1 MIMMRKKIRKRLILN
16 ENNLLRSWDKEFGFL
31 LNNFL
36 FFTKDQ
42 DFVKMIEVQSAEID
56 PDDLRPDKNRWKHPD
71 A

>member
-42 DFVKMIEVQSAEID
+42 DFVKMI
-56 PDDLRPDKNRWKHPD
+56 
-71 A
+71 